1 MRYYKLR
8 DEPVVDP
15 RKVLQTVKR
24 LDALS
29 EEKAIIEEA
38 LAVVGQGGQLT
49 RKHKE
54 ALAKLVEAVE
64 GRRPPISDGTAALK
78 KQGRVEQPDAGT
90 QSVALQT
97 PQVARK
103 TPPGLPP
110 SSGGVERT
118 VAGPAEDAGG
128 ALVRVPVRDGVLMVD
143 NNIASSLSIKLT
155 HGESALQEGAQTLA
169 VRATERLGKP
179 IVLTP
184 TGSRELLRG
193 PAIAGEF
200 DVPRSMRG
208 AGAIEKAPPV
218 FPVAE
223 IAPTSSIEDFAGLA
237 QTVKTLREAGVGGS
251 ARRGIADRT
260 IVAEAMVAGKQ
271 AGVVPEFLTTDAR
284 VIKGLSTIAGRS
296 DPSLAWVADFG
307 RRQIVREFARRGVTR
322 FTVTIGDYQLV
333 VHLPG

>member
-1 MRYYKLR
+1 ML
-8 DEPVVDP
+8 
-15 RKVLQTVKR
+15 
-24 LDALS
+24 ALS
-29 EEKAIIEEA
+29 QSRSRPLKSHEK
-38 LAVVGQGGQLT
+38 
-49 RKHKE
+49 H
-54 ALAKLVEAVE
+54 
-64 GRRPPISDGTAALK
+64 RRDF
-78 KQGRVEQPDAGT
+78 R
-90 QSVALQT
+90 
-97 PQVARK
+97 PQVEVLNVPWLARRK
-103 TPPGLPP
+103 NT
-110 SSGGVERT
+110 
-118 VAGPAEDAGG
+118 GG
-128 ALVRVPVRDGVLMVD
+128 ALFRVPVRDGVLMVD

-208 AGAIEKAPPV
+208 AGAIEKAPPSV
-218 FPVAE
+218 PGSRNRTHIVDRGFRRPCPDCE
-223 IAPTSSIEDFAGLA
+223 
-237 QTVKTLREAGVGGS
+237 TLREAGVGGS

-284 VIKGLSTIAGRS
+284 VIKGLSTIAAG

-333 VHLPG
+333 VSLPG